1 MKKQFL
7 LFSLLCVTSSLF
19 AQEESKQSDITI
31 SPYYLFSEPSH
42 YGLSFELNK
51 GISFGSGGGSS
62 ILQVAYGTMTYDE
75 RNLEYDG
82 TGYVI
87 ELGSRSY
94 FKEKD
99 SGVYTQSGAV
109 YASAGFYDTSDMRV
123 KDNIESIDVS
133 KADKIRLVEFDR
145 TDREHHG
152 YGVIAQELE
161 TVYPSMV
168 NTDENGFKTVNY
180 SEIYAVKIK
189 YLEDKIAALEAVV
202 DKLISK

>member
-99 SGVYTQSGAV
+99 SGVYTQNTLAYGNIQFEEQGYKGTYSYFSFLNPTVGYKIKV
-109 YASAGFYDTSDMRV
+109 SD
-123 KDNIESIDVS
+123 NFSIDPSVGVQWVIQMKGS
-133 KADKIRLVEFDR
+133 GIIDNNYVDEWAGRFGIKV
-145 TDREHHG
+145 G
-152 YGVIAQELE
+152 Y
-161 TVYPSMV
+161 S
-168 NTDENGFKTVNY
+168 F
-180 SEIYAVKIK
+180 
-189 YLEDKIAALEAVV
+189 
-202 DKLISK
+202 